1 MTKFIC
7 GKHFIWMTTKYYDIQ
22 ILYEVM
28 DTLLWRLWRNIVQG
42 RNNNKGLKTQL
53 K

>member
-28 DTLLWRLWRNIVQG
+28 DRYYGEIYIFEEK
-42 RNNNKGLKTQL
+42 NNNKGLKT
-53 K
+53 